1 MTEIG
6 EEAFYFCGIEE
17 LELPTNLKIIG
28 DSAFSDAKSQNG
40 LYTCKCADDWPLGI
54 SWMQQTGAHRDF
66 S

>member
-28 DSAFSDAKSQNG
+28 DSAFSDAKTSELFIYRQVCG
-40 LYTCKCADDWPLGI
+40 RLAAGHFTDAADW
-54 SWMQQTGAHRDF
+54 SA
-66 S
+66 